1 MSKTAIKTG
10 EPVENFEFP
19 AFDPSK
25 ATDQLRS
32 IAEQG
37 VEQSK
42 EAYAKMKTGAEE
54 AQKAIEFHFRD
65 REVGR
70 QRTVAEDDCRDAR
83 QCRGQFLA
91 PRSTH
96 RR

>member
-37 VEQSK
+37 VEQSRRL
-42 EAYAKMKTGAEE
+42 M
-54 AQKAIEFHFRD
+54 
-65 REVGR
+65 
-70 QRTVAEDDCRDAR
+70 
-83 QCRGQFLA
+83 
-91 PRSTH
+91 PR
-96 RR
+96 